1 MVDLCMKYV
10 AQILSFFVWLVGSIT
25 SILGKFSDVIDD
37 SISIIAGVLGIIGGI
52 VWLSILRIKKK
63 NVKLEYE
70 IKKKQLENLENIE
83 I

>member
-1 MVDLCMKYV
+1 MVEICMKYF
-10 AQILSFFVWLVGSIT
+10 AQILSFFVWLIGSLT

-63 NVKLEYE
+63 NEKLEYE